1 MVNVVIGIVEKQGK
15 ILLIK
20 RERGDFIG
28 LWAIPGGKVE
38 ECEHIDEAV
47 KREMKEEIGI
57 DMEFKGVLGIST
69 EIMHD
74 KNCTSLLYI
83 CHLAIN
89 NKDEIKNTEFK
100 YKWFSK
106 DEIIN
111 FTNIVESDKMFIEEF
126 YIKKSKNY
134 LKLDCYRDNNGEYYW
149 K

>member
-15 ILLIK
+15 ILLVQ
-20 RERGDFIG
+20 RERGDFVG

-47 KREMKEEIGI
+47 KREMLEEIGI

-74 KNCTSLLYI
+74 KNCTSLLYV
-83 CHLAIN
+83 CHLTMN
-89 NKDEIKNTEFK
+89 DEDEIKNPEFK
-100 YKWFSK
+100 YKWFSQE
-106 DEIIN
+106 EIIN
-111 FTNIVESDKMFIEEF
+111 SNNIVESDKMFIEEF
-126 YIKKSKNY
+126 YIKRSKNY
-134 LKLDCYRDNNGEYYW
+134 LKLDCYRDSNGEYYW